1 MTVIKLQQ
9 FSFCYLFCDTKK
21 SVLKY
26 VGVIIFILRTKNKA
40 LNKLEKKKPK
50 KKVFLFI
57 KRFVNSKMTYYG
69 HHCNTDT
76 Y

>member
-1 MTVIKLQQ
+1 MKRRRVWHTARRTKMTVIKLQQ

-40 LNKLEKKKPK
+40 LNKLEKKKNKEKSVPFY
-50 KKVFLFI
+50 KKVCKF
-57 KRFVNSKMTYYG
+57 
-69 HHCNTDT
+69 
-76 Y
+76 